1 MPSNVT
7 VFYGQPKEGEFFD
20 MDYYINKHMPI
31 ANEKWAPLGL
41 KNWQVLQFGPDA
53 PYHVVAILNW
63 ENDGEADKALKS
75 EAAAAVIADVVN
87 FTNMKPILKP
97 ANITGSWERK

>member
-31 ANEKWAPLGL
+31 ANEHWTPLGL
-41 KNWQVLQFGPDA
+41 QNWQVLRFGPDA

-63 ENDGEADKALKS
+63 ENEGDADRALKH
-75 EAAAAVIADVVN
+75 EAAKIVVGDVPN
-87 FTNMKPILKP
+87 FTNMKPILTP
-97 ANITGSWERK
+97 GEITGTWERK